1 MHRVLERIGVSVGQ
15 HGADASAMEGAALE
29 RAEEENEKRG
39 KAEAEEK
46 RAVEERDAAAAET
59 RKQGEVQAREEMK
72 QWLQARDAEIGGV
85 GAVED
90 REEEME
96 ERAEGAEGVGIAV
109 AVKRVVATGEAM
121 AEKRA
126 EEEDEMPELQVQKRM
141 ANDAEEV
148 VRNVLEEWRR
158 NLGKRSAAVNVA
170 AAAEVQGVPLGKRS
184 IAMDAEN
191 GGLEVRGQMGRLKG
205 KSLFPA
211 SEIDSC

>member
-15 HGADASAMEGAALE
+15 HGADASAMEGAVVE
-29 RAEEENEKRG
+29 RAEEGNEKRG

-90 REEEME
+90 RGEEME
-96 ERAEGAEGVGIAV
+96 ERAEGVGIAV

-170 AAAEVQGVPLGKRS
+170 AAAEVEGVPLGKRS

>member
-46 RAVEERDAAAAET
+46 RAVEERDAAAAEM

-170 AAAEVQGVPLGKRS
+170 AAAEVQGVPLEKRS